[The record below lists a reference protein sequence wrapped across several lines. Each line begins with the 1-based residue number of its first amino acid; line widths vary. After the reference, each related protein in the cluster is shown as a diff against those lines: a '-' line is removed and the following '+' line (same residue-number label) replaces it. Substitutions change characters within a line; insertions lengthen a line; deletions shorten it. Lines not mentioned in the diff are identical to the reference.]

1 MKYVE
6 KQSKAELIGAA
17 VGVIVV
23 MMIFGGLSAW
33 FANWIFSMII
43 DWPVT
48 WKNWAITW
56 GIMIVIRMVLPK
68 SSK

>member
-1 MKYVE
+1 MTDFSKNT
-6 KQSKAELIGAA
+6 KAELLAYAA
-17 VGVIVV
+17 GIIVV
-23 MMIFGGLSAW
+23 ALIFGGLSAW

-56 GIMIVIRMVLPK
+56 GVMIIIRMVLPK